1 MPQPI
6 ALIFGAGV
14 RIGASVSST
23 FAAKG
28 FSIATVSRTG
38 TNAKT
43 SEGYLSLKAD
53 FADPSSVPEIFSA
66 VKKTF
71 GAAPSVVVY
80 NASAMSV
87 PPEEDSLLSVPS
99 EKFIADLN
107 VNTVTPYIVAQ
118 MAVREWASLS
128 NGDGDV
134 KSTFIYTGNILNT
147 TVWPTPVFLDLGV
160 GKSASAFWVGSADQ
174 NYADRGYRFFYVDER
189 DEEGKPKVQGL
200 DGPAHAEFFASLV
213 DREDEVP
220 WHATFVKNRGYVK
233 F

>member
-1 MPQPI
+1 MSQPI

-14 RIGASVSST
+14 RVGASVAST

-28 FSIATVSRTG
+28 YAIATVSRTG

-53 FADPSSVPEIFSA
+53 FADPTSVSGLFDA
-66 VKKTF
+66 VRETF
-71 GAAPSVVVY
+71 GAAPPVVVY
-80 NASAMSV
+80 NASAMTV
-87 PPEEDSLLSVPS
+87 PPEEDSLLSVS
-99 EKFIADLN
+99 AENFVADLN

-118 MAVREWASLS
+118 RAVREWASLPD
-128 NGDGDV
+128 GDGSV
-134 KSTFIYTGNILNT
+134 KKTFIFTGNILNT

-160 GKSASAFWVGSADQ
+160 GKSASAFWIGSADQ
-174 NYADRGYRFFYVDER
+174 NYKGSGYRFFYADER

-213 DREDEVP
+213 ERESEVP
-220 WHATFVKNRGYVK
+220 WHATFVKEKGYVK